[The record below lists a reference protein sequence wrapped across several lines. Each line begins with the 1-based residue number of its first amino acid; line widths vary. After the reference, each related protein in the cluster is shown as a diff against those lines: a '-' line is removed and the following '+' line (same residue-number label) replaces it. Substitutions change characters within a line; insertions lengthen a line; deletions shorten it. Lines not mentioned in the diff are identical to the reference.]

1 MARGGLHMHGRW
13 THSKHE
19 ERPADGDSAI
29 VDWITSLVV
38 ALAWV
43 AVVFV
48 LVSQRGLPATLA
60 DQPLTSPR
68 GDDLAATINSYVVD
82 VQVVADG
89 WLSS

>member
-1 MARGGLHMHGRW
+1 
-13 THSKHE
+13 
-19 ERPADGDSAI
+19 
-29 VDWITSLVV
+29 
-38 ALAWV
+38 
-43 AVVFV
+43 
-48 LVSQRGLPATLA
+48 VSQRGLPATLA